1 MNLLICH
8 DVRFFGE
15 AMKRWLAESGKV
27 SVVGVV
33 TDPESQL
40 QPDVSA
46 DAEIVSSRLIS
57 QYLAARAANPDAH
70 ERRGRRVL
78 LVAER
83 TPRALALAR
92 LHGFDDVVDAKDLDA
107 PLDAFVDRLEKVV
120 SAPSETS
127 SSPDLIDVYTM
138 VDKSRTLAVSDAVD
152 ERIVDFVAQGLA
164 DKQIAKVLGLSVQ
177 TIRNRVSRMLIDSGP
192 RNRTELAV
200 QYVRNH
206 PAVPGLDLA

>member
-46 DAEIVSSRLIS
+46 DAELVSSRLIS

-107 PLDAFVDRLEKVV
+107 PLDEFVERLEKVV
-120 SAPSETS
+120 N
-127 SSPDLIDVYTM
+127 
-138 VDKSRTLAVSDAVD
+138 AVD

-164 DKQIAKVLGLSVQ
+164 DKQIAKVMGLSVQ
-177 TIRNRVSRMLIDSGP
+177 TIRNRVSRMLIDSGL

-206 PAVPGLDLA
+206 PEVPGLDLA

>member
-40 QPDVSA
+40 EPGVAA

-57 QYLAARAANPDAH
+57 QYLAARSANPEAH

-107 PLDAFVDRLEKVV
+107 PLDEFVERLEKVV
-120 SAPSETS
+120 TAPADGSAPE
-127 SSPDLIDVYTM
+127 LIDVYTL
-138 VDKSRTLAVSDAVD
+138 VDKARTLATGDSID

-164 DKQIAKVLGLSVQ
+164 DKQIAKAMGLSVQ
-177 TIRNRVSRMLIDSGP
+177 TIRNRVSRMLIDSGL

-206 PAVPGLDLA
+206 PEVPGLDLA